1 MENNNNEALNLID
14 ELIKSDGDVNLPGL
28 DLDSVVDNFV
38 DVKYGKELSEIK
50 DEEQR
55 KKLRKKWVDYYTKGE
70 GKENM
75 MIEIDSIKSNYSAAK
90 DQLQFV
96 ADATVSSTASNA
108 VPAVITVGS
117 ASSTPNPAYT
127 LIENKTKKNQLLA
140 MLKSVGAFLINLLKS
155 AVAICF
161 AVPAAV
167 ISLIKTLTTTKKA
180 VNSIPV

>member
-1 MENNNNEALNLID
+1 MKNNNEEALNLID
-14 ELIKSDGDVNLPGL
+14 ELIKSDGDVSLPGL

-70 GKENM
+70 GKETM
-75 MIEIDSIKSNYSAAK
+75 MLEIDSIKSNFSAAK

-117 ASSTPNPAYT
+117 ASSTPNPAYA

-167 ISLIKTLTTTKKA
+167 ISLIKLLTTTKKA

>member
-1 MENNNNEALNLID
+1 MENNNDEALNLID

-55 KKLRKKWVDYYTKGE
+55 KELRKKWVDYYTKGE
-70 GKENM
+70 GKETM
-75 MIEIDSIKSNYSAAK
+75 MLEIDSIKSNFSAAK

-96 ADATVSSTASNA
+96 ADAAVSSTASNA

-117 ASSTPNPAYT
+117 ASSTPNQAYT

-140 MLKSVGAFLINLLKS
+140 MLKAFLVNLLKS
-155 AVAICF
+155 AVAIAF